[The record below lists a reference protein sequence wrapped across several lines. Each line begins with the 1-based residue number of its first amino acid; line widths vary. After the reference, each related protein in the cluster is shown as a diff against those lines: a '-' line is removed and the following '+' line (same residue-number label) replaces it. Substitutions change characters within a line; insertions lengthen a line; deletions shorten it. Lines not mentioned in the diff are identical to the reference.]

1 MLVESVDKV
10 KIRELFEDYES
21 SDSLRVNL
29 TGILSQIRG
38 RIEDTGADKTIS
50 LDALLSKLN
59 DAGFPLSARQ
69 FIEMSKEEPL
79 NKIIANV
86 SSHRVVFMG
95 QSDDESDALD
105 PEQSTKTLEKMAKR
119 AAKD

>member
-1 MLVESVDKV
+1 M

-95 QSDDESDALD
+95 QADDESDALD
-105 PEQSTKTLEKMAKR
+105 PEQSTNTLEKMAKR